1 MGFWNKI
8 VILRFQ
14 KGLVK
19 FMIFLWLY
27 VIVILVIVKFVFF
40 NKMFINDYSL
50 EVVKMYV
57 QLMFKV
63 E

>member
-40 NKMFINDYSL
+40 NKMFINYYSL
-50 EVVKMYV
+50 EVV
-57 QLMFKV
+57 
-63 E
+63 